1 MRKGSKLPKEELE
14 FCRIKLLERARGTFD
29 MKMAETEMTNG
40 NGIYLLENYSFVT
53 NGSMKVFPEGTDIY
67 EWLSKKTPR
76 WQRLG
81 GALLA
86 IHLFLKGQRKKDD
99 RECDILLYD
108 LWVAW
113 KDTYCIL
120 QNSSQ
125 RVVLCSI

>member
-1 MRKGSKLPKEELE
+1 
-14 FCRIKLLERARGTFD
+14 
-29 MKMAETEMTNG
+29 MTNG
-40 NGIYLLENYSFVT
+40 NGIYLPENYSFVT

-120 QNSSQ
+120 QNISQ
-125 RVVLCSI
+125 RVFRAQFEVLKLHRMVSIAESRYKMI

>member
-1 MRKGSKLPKEELE
+1 
-14 FCRIKLLERARGTFD
+14 
-29 MKMAETEMTNG
+29 MTNG
-40 NGIYLLENYSFVT
+40 NGIHLLENYSFAT

-86 IHLFLKGQRKKDD
+86 IHLFLKDQGKKDD
-99 RECDILLYD
+99 YECDVMLYD
-108 LWVAW
+108 LRVAW

-120 QNSSQ
+120 QNSLQ
-125 RVVLCSI
+125 RVFLCSI